1 MKPKK
6 LVISAFGPY
15 AGESTI
21 DFEKLG
27 EHGLYLITGDTGAG
41 KTTVFDAITFAL
53 YGEASGTV
61 RESGMFRSKYAKAET
76 ETFVELTFSYQRKEY
91 KIRRNPE
98 YQTQKKRGTGFTTK
112 KADAELFYPDERQT
126 VTKMGAVTK
135 AVTELMG
142 LDYKQFTQIAM
153 IAQGDFQKLLIA
165 GTAERGEI
173 FRQIFHT
180 EIYQTIQIRLRD
192 EERRRRK
199 DYDELRRSIS
209 QYLNDASF
217 EEDPAAGQEF
227 LALKKA
233 GFEGKITDGINLL
246 RAETKKEQER
256 LEILDETL
264 RKIEEQICSVSEKK
278 GKADLLKKTAA
289 ELKAKQQELELLQ
302 PEYGRVL
309 AEWNRIEKQE
319 GTREKL
325 TERIQKLELSRQSFI
340 ELDKTR
346 EEIDGKEKLLLK
358 IQEEKKENENQVSS
372 LQKELEDRRGEK
384 LLHRKNELEEQM
396 NRVESINRELKNA
409 QEEYRSAVDQCDEIR
424 SVYAHLERLF
434 LDAQAGILAQNL
446 QAGMPC
452 PVCGSIHHPA
462 PAKLS
467 EEIPDQK
474 ELKRKE
480 QEKAQ
485 AEEKV
490 QRLSER
496 ASFFKRNLDQE
507 MRNTAEL
514 ICGTEK
520 NLVKEALIVTGPDEL
535 VTAADPVIEKL
546 DDERR
551 ALEIRIKA
559 NTEQQKVL
567 DGLGGMINRLE
578 TDLNA
583 AGERNKELA
592 LSEQNLVT
600 VLTML
605 RKHVEEFQ
613 RKLEGQNAVEIE
625 NNLQAMKTRKS
636 ELDQEAIDAKKALE
650 RCQNQNASLNSA
662 AEALKKQIRGFE
674 DIPEKELSET
684 MEYLETEKAET
695 SKLRE
700 KIHSSWHNNL
710 RIYEA
715 VCGQQGRMKQTEK
728 EYVWIHSLADT
739 AGGTLNGK
747 SKVELETYVQMAY
760 FDRILRRANLRLMTM
775 SSGQYEMK
783 RRESADN
790 KKDKSGLELNVIDH
804 YNGSERSVKTLS
816 GGETFQASLSL
827 ALGLSDEIQS
837 MAGGIQMDAMFVD
850 EGFGSL
856 DEDALNQAVKALG
869 NLAEGKKLVGIISH
883 VSELKDRIDKKIVI
897 TKNRSGERVG
907 SSITVLG
914 DYSADG
920 VSVFM

>member
-1 MKPKK
+1 MP
-6 LVISAFGPY
+6 V
-15 AGESTI
+15 E
-21 DFEKLG
+21 
-27 EHGLYLITGDTGAG
+27 
-41 KTTVFDAITFAL
+41 
-53 YGEASGTV
+53 
-61 RESGMFRSKYAKAET
+61 REQLTRAK
-76 ETFVELTFSYQRKEY
+76 
-91 KIRRNPE
+91 
-98 YQTQKKRGTGFTTK
+98 
-112 KADAELFYPDERQT
+112 
-126 VTKMGAVTK
+126 
-135 AVTELMG
+135 
-142 LDYKQFTQIAM
+142 
-153 IAQGDFQKLLIA
+153 
-165 GTAERGEI
+165 
-173 FRQIFHT
+173 
-180 EIYQTIQIRLRD
+180 
-192 EERRRRK
+192 
-199 DYDELRRSIS
+199 
-209 QYLNDASF
+209 
-217 EEDPAAGQEF
+217 
-227 LALKKA
+227 
-233 GFEGKITDGINLL
+233 
-246 RAETKKEQER
+246 
-256 LEILDETL
+256 
-264 RKIEEQICSVSEKK
+264 
-278 GKADLLKKTAA
+278 
-289 ELKAKQQELELLQ
+289 
-302 PEYGRVL
+302 
-309 AEWNRIEKQE
+309 
-319 GTREKL
+319 
-325 TERIQKLELSRQSFI
+325 
-340 ELDKTR
+340 
-346 EEIDGKEKLLLK
+346 
-358 IQEEKKENENQVSS
+358 
-372 LQKELEDRRGEK
+372 EK

-546 DDERR
+546 DDELR

-650 RCQNQNASLNSA
+650 RFQNQNASLNSA
-662 AEALKKQIRGFE
+662 AEALKKQIQGFE

-715 VCGQQGRMKQTEK
+715 VCGQQGRMEQTEK

-760 FDRILRRANLRLMTM
+760 FDRILQR
-775 SSGQYEMK
+775 
-783 RRESADN
+783 
-790 KKDKSGLELNVIDH
+790 
-804 YNGSERSVKTLS
+804 
-816 GGETFQASLSL
+816 
-827 ALGLSDEIQS
+827 
-837 MAGGIQMDAMFVD
+837 
-850 EGFGSL
+850 
-856 DEDALNQAVKALG
+856 
-869 NLAEGKKLVGIISH
+869 
-883 VSELKDRIDKKIVI
+883 
-897 TKNRSGERVG
+897 
-907 SSITVLG
+907 TV
-914 DYSADG
+914 
-920 VSVFM
+920 